1 MNSNRIKAFIRSV
14 FPFAESAAV
23 AAVAHFGWHVSPAV
37 STYILGVGGVGLSAV
52 LHWLE
57 GHFPWLGV
65 FLGWVGAPAYAPALK
80 NVLQANLDQA
90 EGQIA
95 QLQSEVNA
103 WKTAI
108 PATGTA
114 TLSANGSANPA

>member
-23 AAVAHFGWHVSPAV
+23 AAVAHFGWRVSPAV
-37 STYILGVGGVGLSAV
+37 ATYILGFGGVGLSAV

-57 GHFPWLGV
+57 GHFPWMGV
-65 FLGWVGAPAYAPALK
+65 FLGWAGAPAYAPALK
-80 NVLQANLDQA
+80 NILAANLDQA
-90 EGQIA
+90 QSEIA
-95 QLQSEVNA
+95 QLQKELDA

-114 TLSANGSANPA
+114 TLTANGAASNA